1 MVEEGKFVQ
10 IQYTGTFDNGEIFDS
25 NVGLEPLEFQIGSG
39 AIIAG
44 LDRGIMG
51 MKIDDEKNIT
61 IKPEHGYGDYNN
73 DFVLTVPLAEM
84 QSNFNPEPGMVLS
97 IQMENGS
104 LIPARITEVNGETVT
119 LDLNHPLAGKT
130 LHFAVKILAIN
141 DEAQLESGCG
151 CCSDGSCSDDSCGN
165 GRCSC

>member
-25 NVGLEPLEFQIGSG
+25 NVDGEPLEFQVGSG
-39 AIIAG
+39 SIIVG
-44 LDRGIMG
+44 LDRAVIG
-51 MKIDDEKNIT
+51 MNIDDEKKIS
-61 IKPEHGYGDYNN
+61 ISPEDGYGEYNK
-73 DFVLTVPLAEM
+73 DFVMNIPLAEM
-84 QSNFNPEPGMVLS
+84 QSNFNPEPGMIIS

-104 LIPARITEVNGETVT
+104 LIPARITEVNGETVI

-141 DEAQLESGCG
+141 NEAQLESGCS
-151 CCSDGSCSDDSCGN
+151 CCDDDSCSSGSC
-165 GRCSC
+165 GEEGCSC

>member
-25 NVGLEPLEFQIGSG
+25 NVGLEPLEFQVGSG

-61 IKPEHGYGDYNN
+61 IKPEDGYGDYNN

-84 QSNFNPEPGMVLS
+84 QSNFNPEPGMVIS

-104 LIPARITEVNGETVT
+104 LIPARITEVNGETVI
-119 LDLNHPLAGKT
+119 LDLNHPMAGKT

-141 DEAQLESGCG
+141 DEAQLESGCD
-151 CCSDGSCSDDSCGN
+151 CCSDGSCSDDSCGD
-165 GRCSC
+165 GGCCC